1 MLGFIIKAFK
11 ESRDKDRKT
20 RIERMISMLPAL
32 SDRELKEW
40 FYLSEGEMNYDRNDM
55 NLNREIAKEIDSR
68 GLVV

>member
-32 SDRELKEW
+32 SDRELLEW